1 MREKTLLILSGGM
14 DSSTLL
20 YHLLDMGHK
29 VEALSFDY
37 LQRHR
42 RELDSAKRICELTN
56 VPHEILQIPALTG
69 SALTFDKDV
78 PHGHYEEESMKDT
91 VVPNRNMVMLAHA
104 ASTAIA
110 RGHDNVAYGCHHGD
124 HAIYP
129 DCRAEFVAAM
139 SQAFALC
146 DWKEIKLLTPF
157 LTWDKGAIA
166 RRGAEL
172 EVPFE
177 LTWTCYEGGE
187 EPCGKC
193 GACVERAEAMATI
206 NAA

>member
-1 MREKTLLILSGGM
+1 MKKILLILSGGM
-14 DSSTLL
+14 DSTTLL
-20 YHLLDMGHK
+20 YHLLEEGHK

-42 RELDSAKRICELTN
+42 RELESAKRICELTG
-56 VPHEILQIPALTG
+56 VHHEILQIPSLTG
-69 SALTFDKDV
+69 SALTHDGEV
-78 PHGHYEEESMKDT
+78 PHGHYAEESMKAT

-110 RGHDNVAYGCHHGD
+110 RGHDAVAYGCHAGD
-124 HAIYP
+124 HTIYP
-129 DCRAEFVAAM
+129 DCRAEFVEVM
-139 SQAFALC
+139 SQAFKLC
-146 DWKEIKLLTPF
+146 DWTQLELVTPF
-157 LTWDKGAIA
+157 LSWDKGAIA

-172 EVPFE
+172 DVPFE